1 MIIKIADDK
10 TSQIQ
15 QLEDLLVVAQGDQK
29 NKITQ
34 ELRNMRA
41 GIKAEQEAAYLID
54 FDFGKSQNTLVIH
67 DLRLEIGGR
76 VAQIDHL
83 LINRTLNIFVLET
96 KHFHA
101 GLKITEDGEFMSWN
115 AFKKCFEGM
124 SSPLAQNER
133 HITVLNEALARIDMQ
148 SKVGLR
154 LSPVCHSYVLVSSK
168 ARIDRP
174 KDFDTSHIIK
184 SDMLS
189 ATYDRYFNKAGV
201 FDVVGSLARCLSTE
215 TLEKAGQTLLR
226 MHRPASFN
234 YAAKFGIQ
242 LEQPSVIHSEILPP
256 VSKTESSPQQIVDTE
271 MPIDQEKQHTCRGC
285 NSTKLSVQYGKFG
298 YYFKCSDCDSN
309 SPIKISCGKDGHKE
323 RLRKDGLKFFRECS
337 DCGSSDLFFVNQPS
351 DSQKV

>member
-1 MIIKIADDK
+1 MIIKNADDK

-15 QLEDLLVVAQGDQK
+15 QLEGLLNVANADQK

-34 ELRNMRA
+34 ELRNLRA

-54 FDFGKSQNTLVIH
+54 FDLSKSQNTLVIH

-115 AFKKCFEGM
+115 DFKKCYEGM
-124 SSPLAQNER
+124 PSPFAQNER
-133 HITVLNEALARIDMQ
+133 HIAVLNDALARIDMP

-174 KDFDTSHIIK
+174 KKFDTSRIIK
-184 SDMLS
+184 SDMLT
-189 ATYDRYFNKAGV
+189 ATLDKFFDKAGV
-201 FDVVGSLARCLSTE
+201 LEVVGSLARCLSTE
-215 TLEKAGQTLLR
+215 TLEKVGQTLLR
-226 MHRPASFN
+226 MHRPASFD

-242 LEQPSVIHSEILPP
+242 QVQQLSPSVTVAPP
-256 VSKTESSPQQIVDTE
+256 VVAKPELAPQVVASSGKPAD
-271 MPIDQEKQHTCRGC
+271 QHTCREC
-285 NSTKLSVQYGKFG
+285 KSTKLSVQYGKYG
-298 YYFKCSDCDSN
+298 YYFKCGDCDSN
-309 SPIKISCGKDGHKE
+309 TPIKISCGKNGHKE
-323 RLRKDGLKFFRECS
+323 RIRKNGLKFYRECS
-337 DCGSSDLFFVNQPS
+337 DCGSSDLFFVNQ
-351 DSQKV
+351 

>member
-1 MIIKIADDK
+1 MIIKNADDK

-15 QLEDLLVVAQGDQK
+15 QLEDLLSVANADQK

-34 ELRNMRA
+34 ELRNIWA
-41 GIKAEQEAAYLID
+41 GIKGEQEAAYLID

-67 DLRLEIGGR
+67 DLRLEIDGR

-124 SSPLAQNER
+124 SSPFAQNER
-133 HITVLNEALARIDMQ
+133 HITVLNDALARIDMT

-174 KDFDTSHIIK
+174 KKFDTSRIIK
-184 SDMLS
+184 SDMLA
-189 ATYDRYFNKAGV
+189 ATVERFFDKAGV
-201 FDVVGSLARCLSTE
+201 FEVVGSLARCLSAE
-215 TLEKAGQTLLR
+215 TLEKVGQTLIR
-226 MHRPASFN
+226 MHRPPSFD

-242 LEQPSVIHSEILPP
+242 QGQQSVPSVTVVPP
-256 VSKTESSPQQIVDTE
+256 IVAKTESAPQIIVPSGKTAD
-271 MPIDQEKQHTCRGC
+271 QHTCLEC
-285 NSTKLSVQYGKFG
+285 KSTKLSVQYGKYG
-298 YYFKCSDCDSN
+298 YYFKCGDCDSN
-309 SPIKISCGKDGHKE
+309 SPIKISCGNNGHKE
-323 RLRKDGLKFFRECS
+323 RIRKEGHKFYRECP
-337 DCGSSDLFFVNQPS
+337 DCGSSDLFFANQP
-351 DSQKV
+351 

>member
-1 MIIKIADDK
+1 MIIKNADDK

-15 QLEDLLVVAQGDQK
+15 QLEGLLNVANGDQK
-29 NKITQ
+29 NRITQ
-34 ELRNMRA
+34 ELRNTRA

-54 FDFGKSQNTLVIH
+54 FDLGKSQNTLVIH

-101 GLKITEDGEFMSWN
+101 GLKVTEEGEFMSWN

-124 SSPLAQNER
+124 SSPFAQNER
-133 HITVLNEALARIDMQ
+133 HIAVLNDALARIDMP

-174 KDFDTSHIIK
+174 KKYDTSRIIK
-184 SDMLS
+184 SDMLAS
-189 ATYDRYFNKAGV
+189 TLEKFFDKAGV
-201 FDVVGSLARCLSTE
+201 LEVVGSLARCLSSE
-215 TLEKAGQTLLR
+215 TLEKVGQTLLR
-226 MHRPASFN
+226 MHRPASFD

-242 LEQPSVIHSEILPP
+242 QGQQSTPP
-256 VSKTESSPQQIVDTE
+256 VTMTPPVVAKPESAPQIIVPSEKTAD
-271 MPIDQEKQHTCRGC
+271 QHTCREC
-285 NSTKLSVQYGKFG
+285 KSTKLSVQYGKYG
-298 YYFKCSDCDSN
+298 YYFKCGDCDSN
-309 SPIKISCGKDGHKE
+309 TPIKISCGKNGHKE
-323 RLRKDGLKFFRECS
+323 RIRKDGLKFYRECS
-337 DCGSSDLFFVNQPS
+337 DCGSSNLFFANQ
-351 DSQKV
+351 

>member
-1 MIIKIADDK
+1 MIIKNADDK

-15 QLEDLLVVAQGDQK
+15 QLEGLLNVANADQK

-34 ELRNMRA
+34 ELRNLRA

-54 FDFGKSQNTLVIH
+54 FDLGKSQNTLVIH

-115 AFKKCFEGM
+115 DFKKCYEGM
-124 SSPLAQNER
+124 PSPFAQNER
-133 HITVLNEALARIDMQ
+133 HIAVLNDALARIDMP

-174 KDFDTSHIIK
+174 KRFDTSRIIK
-184 SDMLS
+184 SDML
-189 ATYDRYFNKAGV
+189 AVTLDKFFDKAGV
-201 FDVVGSLARCLSTE
+201 LEVVGSLARCLSTE
-215 TLEKAGQTLLR
+215 TLEKVGQTLLR
-226 MHRPASFN
+226 MHRPASFD

-242 LEQPSVIHSEILPP
+242 QGQQSSPP
-256 VSKTESSPQQIVDTE
+256 VVAKPELAPQVVTSSGKPAD
-271 MPIDQEKQHTCRGC
+271 QHTCRDC
-285 NSTKLSVQYGKFG
+285 KSTKLSVQYGKYG
-298 YYFKCSDCDSN
+298 YYFKCGDCDSN
-309 SPIKISCGKDGHKE
+309 TPIKISCGKNGHKE
-323 RLRKDGLKFFRECS
+323 RIRKDGLRFFRECS
-337 DCGSSDLFFVNQPS
+337 DCGSSDLFFVNQ
-351 DSQKV
+351 Q

>member
-1 MIIKIADDK
+1 MIIKNADDK

-15 QLEDLLVVAQGDQK
+15 QLEVLLNVANADQK

-34 ELRNMRA
+34 ELRNLRA

-54 FDFGKSQNTLVIH
+54 FDLGKSQNTLVIH

-76 VAQIDHL
+76 IAQIDHL

-115 AFKKCFEGM
+115 DFKKCYEGM
-124 SSPLAQNER
+124 PSPFAQNER
-133 HITVLNEALARIDMQ
+133 HIAVLNDALARIDMP

-174 KDFDTSHIIK
+174 KRFDTSRIIK
-184 SDMLS
+184 SDML
-189 ATYDRYFNKAGV
+189 AVTLDKFFDKAGV
-201 FDVVGSLARCLSTE
+201 LEVVGSLARCLSTE
-215 TLEKAGQTLLR
+215 TLEKVGQTLLR
-226 MHRPASFN
+226 MHRPASFD

-242 LEQPSVIHSEILPP
+242 QGQQSSPP
-256 VSKTESSPQQIVDTE
+256 VVAKSELAPQVVASSGKPAD
-271 MPIDQEKQHTCRGC
+271 QHTCRDC
-285 NSTKLSVQYGKFG
+285 KSTKLSVQYGKYG
-298 YYFKCSDCDSN
+298 YYFKCGDCDSN
-309 SPIKISCGKDGHKE
+309 TPIKISCGKNGHKE
-323 RLRKDGLKFFRECS
+323 RIRKDGLKFFRECS
-337 DCGSSDLFFVNQPS
+337 DCGSSDLFFVNQ
-351 DSQKV
+351 Q